1 MKSHTAQHSENEA
14 PAANSFAASQQPQ
27 QQQMPTIPQAQN
39 EDLID
44 VGEAGEGYIHT
55 QSSVPTQAP
64 QPQHPSQVPAPM
76 MQTDPP
82 INALNNAPPSQV
94 TISPTEAQSDA
105 TPVPRPA
112 DLSAA
117 QTHNGGQAQ
126 RDLEEQLR
134 ASESTPKPQASALK
148 DFHNEMRENLPG
160 SGATQ
165 GGLKPPMNREES
177 AASEDSAHFVD
188 AKSTL

>member
-1 MKSHTAQHSENEA
+1 
-14 PAANSFAASQQPQ
+14 
-27 QQQMPTIPQAQN
+27 MPTIPQAQN
-39 EDLID
+39 EDSID
-44 VGEAGEGYIHT
+44 VRDAREGYIHT
-55 QSSVPTQAP
+55 QSPVPTQAP
-64 QPQHPSQVPAPM
+64 QPQHPGQVLAPM
-76 MQTDPP
+76 MQMDPP
-82 INALNNAPPSQV
+82 INALNSAPPTQV
-94 TISPTEAQSDA
+94 TISPAHPDA

-112 DLSAA
+112 DLVAA

-160 SGATQ
+160 SGITG

-177 AASEDSAHFVD
+177 AATEDSADFLD

>member
-1 MKSHTAQHSENEA
+1 MESLRSVKSHSAQHSENDD
-14 PAANSFAASQQPQ
+14 PASNSFAASQQPQ

-44 VGEAGEGYIHT
+44 VGNEGYIHT
-55 QSSVPTQAP
+55 QSPVPVQVP
-64 QPQHPSQVPAPM
+64 QPQQPNQVPAPN
-76 MQTDPP
+76 MQMDPP
-82 INALNNAPPSQV
+82 INALNNAPPTEV
-94 TISPTEAQSDA
+94 TISPSNPDA
-105 TPVPRPA
+105 TLVPRPA
-112 DLSAA
+112 DLEAA

-148 DFHNEMRENLPG
+148 DFHNEIRENLPG
-160 SGATQ
+160 ST
-165 GGLKPPMNREES
+165 LKPPMNREES
-177 AASEDSAHFVD
+177 AASEDSADFVD